1 MRNLK
6 TYYSASVKEFLNQSD
21 NYIVGVIHSN
31 DISAETTIQQNNT
44 WFQEIQILKEQ
55 LKTDIQENYN

>member
-31 DISAETTIQQNNT
+31 DISAETTIQ
-44 WFQEIQILKEQ
+44 
-55 LKTDIQENYN
+55 